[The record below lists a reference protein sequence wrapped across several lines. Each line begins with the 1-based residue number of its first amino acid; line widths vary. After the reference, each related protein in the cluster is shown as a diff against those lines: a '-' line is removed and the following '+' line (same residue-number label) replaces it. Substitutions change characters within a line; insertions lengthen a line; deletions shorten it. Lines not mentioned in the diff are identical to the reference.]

1 MHRTSTPIRHALLAV
16 AAVAALSG
24 CAPLVVG
31 GAAVGGVVAADRRS
45 VGVQIE
51 DEAIE
56 NRINQALVQRFG
68 SAQLNV
74 NVTAYNRNVL
84 LAGQTVN
91 DTVKADV
98 EMLAK
103 LQQNVGNVYNELE
116 VSPLSPLSVRSNDTA
131 ISAKVHTALLQEKG
145 VPAGTI
151 RVTTEKSVVYLMGK
165 VTTAEGDAAARAA
178 ARVSGVARVVKLFEA
193 P

>member
-1 MHRTSTPIRHALLAV
+1 MHSKSTPIRHALLAA
-16 AAVAALSG
+16 AAVAALGG
-24 CAPLVVG
+24 CAPLVIG
-31 GAAVGGVVAADRRS
+31 GAAVGGAMAVDRRS

-51 DEAIE
+51 DEAIQG
-56 NRINQALVQRFG
+56 RVNQAIVQRFG

-84 LAGQTVN
+84 LAGQTAT
-91 DTVKADV
+91 DAVKADV

-103 LQQNVGNVYNELE
+103 LQQNVGNVFNELE
-116 VSPLSPLSVRSNDTA
+116 VGPLSTTTQRSNDTA
-131 ISAKVHTALLQEKG
+131 ISAKVHTALLQADG

-165 VTTAEGDAAARAA
+165 VTTAEGDAAARTTS
-178 ARVSGVARVVKLFEA
+178 RVSGVARVVKLFEA